1 MIKYYHHKMY
11 NEKIL
16 NLIFKVLVIIILIAI
31 YLKISYQNENNH
43 SDNKNIQTAQ
53 VIDSTLVSSKD
64 KDIDFSE
71 PYLIPY
77 LDTDLYIPLY
87 KVEE

>member
-1 MIKYYHHKMY
+1 MY
-11 NEKIL
+11 NEKII

-31 YLKISYQNENNH
+31 YLKISYQNNNH
-43 SDNKNIQTAQ
+43 EEDKNIQTAQ